1 MRDGKFF
8 TLPFQR
14 KKKTKN
20 ETTGRET
27 ETIGD
32 TVWEVVSREGERKK
46 AAGGRGGGLGGLR
59 NTTRRGR
66 AVSQKIKRETE
77 GEEEAR

>member
-1 MRDGKFF
+1 M
-8 TLPFQR
+8 
-14 KKKTKN
+14 
-20 ETTGRET
+20 
-27 ETIGD
+27 
-32 TVWEVVSREGERKK
+32 WEVVSREGERKK

>member
-14 KKKTKN
+14 KKS

-32 TVWEVVSREGERKK
+32 TVWEVVSREGEKK
-46 AAGGRGGGLGGLR
+46 AAGGGEERLGGLR
-59 NTTRRGR
+59 NTTQRGR
-66 AVSQKIKRETE
+66 AVSQKIKRGTE

>member
-14 KKKTKN
+14 KKS
-20 ETTGRET
+20 ETTERET

-32 TVWEVVSREGERKK
+32 TVWEVVSREGEKK
-46 AAGGRGGGLGGLR
+46 GSGAGA
-59 NTTRRGR
+59 TRRTEKYDAER
-66 AVSQKIKRETE
+66 ESSQSKDKKRH
-77 GEEEAR
+77 